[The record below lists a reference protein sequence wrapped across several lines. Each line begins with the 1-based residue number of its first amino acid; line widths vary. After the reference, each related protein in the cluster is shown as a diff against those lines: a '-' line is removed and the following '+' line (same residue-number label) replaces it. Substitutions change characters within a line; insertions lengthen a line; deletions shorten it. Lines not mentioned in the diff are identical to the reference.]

1 MRTPGAASSRMT
13 ARRAAPEPPLLPRAR
28 NLFRDVASL
37 SMSAVDVGGNGMHQA
52 GYGRWEGGGSGSGG
66 GGGGASLADPAPYG
80 CSIRLCGRDGLKL
93 VLLFKVC
100 KAEPFQNRPT
110 RCAPVF
116 ARRVSRRRWA
126 VGVVQMPLV
135 WTRRAAAPRSNE
147 F

>member
-1 MRTPGAASSRMT
+1 
-13 ARRAAPEPPLLPRAR
+13 
-28 NLFRDVASL
+28 
-37 SMSAVDVGGNGMHQA
+37 MHQA

-110 RCAPVF
+110 VRPCF
-116 ARRVSRRRWA
+116 
-126 VGVVQMPLV
+126 
-135 WTRRAAAPRSNE
+135 RAAREPSPVGRWCGPDAIGVDQTSSSTAIE
-147 F
+147 